1 MYISD
6 AKVRKNLK
14 IKAYYELFLSE
25 YFKKDSNPLVE
36 LETVPKI
43 YSLFMLTCQSFI
55 AVTLLNVQLL
65 GRYGRYGFLLL
76 KNRAMQG
83 IIEELKVLNFSGL
96 SRNCL
101 NNNIEQLQA
110 GLVIFV

>member
-1 MYISD
+1 
-6 AKVRKNLK
+6 
-14 IKAYYELFLSE
+14 
-25 YFKKDSNPLVE
+25 
-36 LETVPKI
+36 
-43 YSLFMLTCQSFI
+43 MLTCQSFI

-65 GRYGRYGFLLL
+65 GRYVHFAIRENLLL
-76 KNRAMQG
+76 RNRAMQG

-110 GLVIFV
+110 GLVTFV